1 MKTCRRGQE
10 LPPGIDPPLPMSV
23 TQRRCPT
30 IRRCCGSTR
39 NTSPGCCHCRPS
51 SASGCS
57 AAIGRFGPP
66 PGCISNASGVALLT
80 RFRRIS
86 TLFAIGIF
94 AATEKTEFNDP
105 DWTVGFKLGRDR
117 PVIPGL
123 PKLPSRAALRFD
135 DQQISRLAM
144 FRSCP
149 SSLVLSSPAPC
160 LTLPTRVIGCLS
172 LTSRDTMAEWRHP
185 LSLR

>member
-1 MKTCRRGQE
+1 
-10 LPPGIDPPLPMSV
+10 MSDN
-23 TQRRCPT
+23 P
-30 IRRCCGSTR
+30 
-39 NTSPGCCHCRPS
+39 
-51 SASGCS
+51 
-57 AAIGRFGPP
+57 
-66 PGCISNASGVALLT
+66 ALL
-80 RFRRIS
+80 RVNPEYLAWLLS
-86 TLFAIGIF
+86 LPTLERERLLGGNWKIRPAAGVYFKREWCSVVDQVPADLDIVRYWDL